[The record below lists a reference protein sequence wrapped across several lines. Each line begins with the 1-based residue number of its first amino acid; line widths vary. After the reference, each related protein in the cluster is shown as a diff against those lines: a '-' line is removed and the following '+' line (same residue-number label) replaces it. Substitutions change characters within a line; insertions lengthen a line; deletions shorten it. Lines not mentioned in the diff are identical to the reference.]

1 MAALNDGTP
10 PLTFAAAAGRITVI
24 HLLAAG
30 GANMD
35 LRRTGERAKRAK
47 TKTFYIILN
56 LRVKTK

>member
-35 LRRTGERAKRAK
+35 LRRTGKRAKRA
-47 TKTFYIILN
+47 KTFYIILN